1 MKWTDH
7 IENGRLLAVTRNSA
21 GRIIGKVLPVP
32 ITYGRKIK
40 RTCYPFYANG
50 MYGGANSFAE
60 AKELVEYIA
69 PRRRG

>member
-1 MKWTDH
+1 MKWVDH
-7 IENGRLLAVTRNSA
+7 IENGRFMAVTRAPS
-21 GRIIGKVLPVP
+21 GRIIGRVLATP

-50 MYGGANSFAE
+50 IHGGARTFAE

-69 PRRRG
+69 PRRKG